1 MLPGIMLTMALFVPD
16 STNPIQSAADHYQHV
31 DTYQVTIKS
40 THSKQP
46 GNPDIIRYYFKKP
59 GHVRI
64 EIIAPAFKGAALIYS
79 PKSGKVKL
87 WVLGHGKFPSFSL
100 SPENKMIQN
109 PSGQRIDH
117 SDLGALYKNIMTL
130 QDHGRTTVIGQE
142 SIVGET
148 VLHLNV
154 EAERDF
160 SVNDIAQFQLWLDIV
175 TGFPLKVISYK
186 ADGSWIEQVEMS
198 DYRINP
204 VFPPDFF
211 DQ

>member
-1 MLPGIMLTMALFVPD
+1 MLPGIILTMALFVPD
-16 STNPIQSAADHYQHV
+16 STNPIQSAANYYQHI

-40 THSKQP
+40 THSKQA

-64 EIIAPAFKGAALIYS
+64 EIIAPVFKGAVLIYS
-79 PKSGKVKL
+79 PDTGKVKL
-87 WVLGHGKFPSFSL
+87 WALGHGKFPSFSL
-100 SPENKMIQN
+100 SPENKAIQN

-117 SDLGALYKNIMTL
+117 SDLGALYQNIMAL

-142 SIVGET
+142 SMAGKT
-148 VLHLNV
+148 ALHLDV
-154 EAERDF
+154 ATERGF
-160 SVNDIAQFQLWLDIV
+160 SVKDIARFQLWLDIT

-204 VFPPDFF
+204 VFPPGFF

>member
-1 MLPGIMLTMALFVPD
+1 MLPGIILTMALFIPD

-31 DTYQVTIKS
+31 DTYQATIKS

-46 GNPDIIRYYFKKP
+46 DNPDMIRYYFKKP

-64 EIIAPAFKGAALIYS
+64 EIIAPVFKGAVLIYS
-79 PKSGKVKL
+79 PSSGKVKL
-87 WVLGHGKFPSFSL
+87 WVLGHSKFPSFSL
-100 SPENKMIQN
+100 SPENKVIQN
-109 PSGQRIDH
+109 PSGQRIDR
-117 SDLGALYKNIMTL
+117 SDLGALYKNIMAL

-142 SIVGET
+142 SIAGET
-148 VLHLNV
+148 ALHLTV
-154 EAERDF
+154 EAERGF
-160 SVNDIAQFQLWLDIV
+160 SVNDIARFQLRLDIT

-204 VFPPDFF
+204 VFPPDLF